1 MPKDFFAVFSGG
13 GIKGAAL
20 LGAFEEAK
28 SEGLNF
34 VGWGGTSAGSIVAAL
49 LACGYQG
56 DELREALYNAPYET
70 LFRVSRWRIFRFDH
84 YRGVVDPSPLLNWLR
99 ELFGRKFPALR
110 SVKFKHLVKGPLKVV
125 AANITTQEIFVYD
138 QRSTPEV
145 ELAEAVLASCSF
157 PMLFP
162 PVSLGKDEELVDGGV
177 LSNFPMWLFDDEH
190 RDQNEFV
197 PVLGFALISRPAVR
211 TRESIIS
218 HAFSVFDSVL
228 VAQDRI
234 QEKYMDVARL
244 ANVIR
249 INVGDAPTFSVDR
262 SMDQQ
267 RSLLLAGAD
276 AAKRFFATASVDF
289 GEPLAVPFVGSSI
302 EHAQAQVEQG
312 RHEEAISTI
321 ARQHIVRG
329 GVARDTGLLE
339 ERVLVEYYVDL
350 MSAATHHDKLELMA
364 EILAQKASSVGEFG
378 RIVGIKKGN
387 ILLAHAVARRLNK
400 PISLFK
406 TDMSYK
412 MGPPFDGAVTRGEN
426 VIIVDDISSDASI
439 LLSALRQLNFRHVS
453 VRGVVTLIDRSEGDA
468 REEIMKKRGTSLLSV
483 CSVDDRAISDLI
495 FENRPF
501 PTFQNHGAKPTARRA
516 GLP

>member
-13 GIKGAAL
+13 GVKGAAL
-20 LGAFEEAK
+20 LGAFEEARSK
-28 SEGLNF
+28 GLSF
-34 VGWGGTSAGSIVAAL
+34 VGWGGTSAGAIVAAL

-56 DELREALYNAPYET
+56 DELRDALHNAPYEE
-70 LFRVSRWRIFRFDH
+70 LFKISKWRIFRFDH
-84 YRGVVDPSPLLNWLR
+84 YRGVVDPSPLLSWLR
-99 ELFGRKFPALR
+99 ELFGRKFPNLR
-110 SVKFKHLVKGPLKVV
+110 SVKFKHIVKGPLKVV

-138 QRSTPEV
+138 QRVTPEV
-145 ELAEAVLASCSF
+145 EVAEAVLASCSF

-162 PVSLGKDEELVDGGV
+162 PVSFGNDEELVDGGV

-190 RDQNEFV
+190 HDQNEFV
-197 PVLGFALISRPAVR
+197 PVLGFALISRPAAR
-211 TRESIIS
+211 TKESMIS

-249 INVGDAPTFSVDR
+249 INVGDAPTFSVER
-262 SMDQQ
+262 NTDQQ

-289 GEPLAVPFVGSSI
+289 GEPLALPFVGTSVG
-302 EHAQAQVEQG
+302 HARTQAEQG
-312 RHEEAISTI
+312 RYEEAISTI

-339 ERVLVEYYVDL
+339 ERVLVEYYIDL
-350 MSAATHHDKLELMA
+350 MSAATHHDNLEIMA
-364 EILAQKASSVGEFG
+364 GILAQKASSVGEFG

-412 MGPPFDGAVTRGEN
+412 MGPPFDGAVMRGEN
-426 VIIVDDISSDASI
+426 VVIVDDISSDASI

-468 REEIMKKRGTSLLSV
+468 REKIMTKRGTNLLSV
-483 CSVDDRAISDLI
+483 CSVNDRAINDLI
-495 FENRPF
+495 VDNRPF
-501 PTFQNHGAKPTARRA
+501 PAFQNHGDTLAARRSN
-516 GLP
+516 LP